1 MMPIP
6 TVSTA
11 PPTLVP
17 GLTAEALFAL
27 GERPPCELVDGRI
40 VPVPPTGAIHGRT
53 ELQLRRIIADF
64 AERHDLGWVLVGEV
78 GLITRR
84 DPDRVR
90 GADAVLVARSQSL
103 TLPEGFLDFGP
114 AAVFEIISPND
125 RWREI
130 QDKLDEYFAIGC
142 GQVWMVDPQRR
153 QVTVY
158 TGPTSG
164 ERFAVQARIA
174 GTGILEGLDL
184 AVSRLFA
191 D

>member
-1 MMPIP
+1 MSMP

-11 PPTLVP
+11 QPTLAQ

-27 GERPPCELVDGRI
+27 GDLPPCELIDGRI
-40 VPVPPTGAIHGRT
+40 VPVPPTGAVHGRT
-53 ELQLRRIIADF
+53 ELQLGRIIADF
-64 AERHDLGWVLVGEV
+64 AECHDLGWVLVGEV

-90 GADAVLVARSQSL
+90 GADAVLVTRSQSP

-114 AAVFEIISPND
+114 AAVFEIVSPND
-125 RWREI
+125 RWRDI
-130 QDKLDEYFAIGC
+130 QDKLDEYFTIGC

-164 ERFAVQARIA
+164 ERFGMHARIA
-174 GTGILEGLDL
+174 GIGILEGLDL
-184 AVSRLFA
+184 AVSRLFPA
-191 D
+191 